1 MNRSNY
7 LALALAVVGVGILA
21 GCATRVPLVQHHEG
35 TYQIKVQ
42 ALEHWDLMA
51 KEVAG
56 MTARFPGFGDKAIRV
71 DTNAISIAYFYR
83 DEGLGRA
90 HGDSRDTF
98 FSGAFADM
106 IKSELANTRMTLT
119 ESTNA
124 PLTLFVRVHLARHAK
139 RFSSNPTT
147 IFGALGYGADG
158 VFTGQEVGSPE
169 DCKYEV
175 LVVTQVREGDRIR
188 MAVKQ
193 IVYVSADE
201 GYLYC
206 NPIYRKTDLVPVKV
220 TTTK

>member
-1 MNRSNY
+1 MKRRNHLLLVS
-7 LALALAVVGVGILA
+7 AVVGAGILV
-21 GCATRVPLVQHHEG
+21 GCATRVPLVKHHEG

-71 DTNAISIAYFYR
+71 DTNTVSTTYVYR

-90 HGDSRDTF
+90 YEDPRNTF
-98 FSGAFADM
+98 FSGAFTDM
-106 IKSELANTRMTLT
+106 IKSELANTRMTLM

-124 PLTLFVRVHLARHAK
+124 PLTLFVRAHLARHAR
-139 RFSSNPTT
+139 RFSANPTT

-175 LVVTQVREGDRIR
+175 LVITQVREGERVR

-201 GYLYC
+201 GYLYF
-206 NPIYRKTDLVPVKV
+206 NPIYRKLDLVPVKV